1 MSEGVVGIEDFEIV
15 DAGFEEPL
23 GLVEGQAVLP
33 PVAAILR
40 GVPLELHEDQP

>member
-1 MSEGVVGIEDFEIV
+1 VLGIEDLEIA
-15 DAGFEEPL
+15 DAGFEKPL

-40 GVPLELHEDQP
+40 GVPLELQEDQS